1 MATFMT
7 DRRSRLRILLLSSVE
22 HQSGSALRF
31 RGIAGA
37 LARRGHD
44 VHLLEPFGRG
54 ENPETPPGV
63 TRHPCPRLSGSPE
76 SQALLW
82 LAYGKWAVIRARPRI
97 VYALKPLPNVWIPL
111 RVAWLI
117 GARTALDVD
126 DLDFAYYPRGLRRNL
141 IEWMFHRAV
150 RSADD
155 VTVHNE
161 ALRELV
167 AGLRQGKS
175 APIFVDQGIDV
186 ERFAKSSV
194 DSQIRESLQLGEGPV
209 ILYAGHLGPASN
221 LSSLLP
227 ALARVPHQF
236 PRARLLV
243 VGGGRHQ
250 KELEASARR
259 HLPEG
264 FAVFAGS
271 VSHRD
276 VPGYFHLATIAVN
289 YLDDNEANRHRASIK
304 VREALAAGIPV
315 VTTRTPDT
323 SRFSE
328 FVRLV
333 EPGPAEAFVDAVLA
347 ELQRPDRTRAEAG
360 RRHLLA
366 AGTFDAAV
374 RDLAQVW
381 EQAELR

>member
-1 MATFMT
+1 M
-7 DRRSRLRILLLSSVE
+7 RILLLSSVE

-44 VHLLEPFGRG
+44 IHLLEPFRKG
-54 ENPETPPGV
+54 ENPETPEGV

-82 LAYGKWAVIRARPRI
+82 LLYGIAAVVRSRPRI
-97 VYALKPLPNVWIPL
+97 AYGLKPLPNVWIPL
-111 RVAWLI
+111 RAAWLM
-117 GARTALDVD
+117 GARLALDVD
-126 DLDFAYYPRGLRRNL
+126 DLDPAYYPRGVRRSIL
-141 IEWMFHRAV
+141 QWMFHRAV

-155 VTVHNE
+155 VTVHND

-167 AGLRQGKS
+167 LRLRGPNRP
-175 APIFVDQGIDV
+175 PIFVDQGIDV
-186 ERFAKSSV
+186 RRFAESRN
-194 DSQIRESLQLGEGPV
+194 DPQLREQLKLGDGPV
-209 ILYAGHLGPASN
+209 ILYAGHLGPAAN
-221 LSSLLP
+221 LAPLLP
-227 ALARVPHQF
+227 ALARIPHHH
-236 PRARLLV
+236 PGARLLV
-243 VGGGRHQ
+243 VGNGRAQ
-250 KELEASARR
+250 GELEAEARR

-271 VSHRD
+271 VPHRD
-276 VPGYFHLATIAVN
+276 VPRYFRLANVAVN

-323 SRFSE
+323 ARFGE

-333 EPGPAEAFVDAVLA
+333 EPGSPEVFVDALLA
-347 ELQRPDRTRAEAG
+347 ELERADHMRAEAG
-360 RRHLLA
+360 KRHLLA
-366 AGTFDAAV
+366 TGTFDVAVQELAAT
-374 RDLAQVW
+374 W
-381 EQAELR
+381 ESSETR

>member
-1 MATFMT
+1 MT
-7 DRRSRLRILLLSSVE
+7 EQRPRLRILLLSSVE

-44 VHLLEPFGRG
+44 VHLLEPFARG

-82 LAYGKWAVIRARPRI
+82 LVYGKWAVIRARPRI
-97 VYALKPLPNVWIPL
+97 VYALKPLPNVLIPL
-111 RVAWLI
+111 RVAWLM

-126 DLDFAYYPRGLRRNL
+126 DLDFAYYPRGIRRSL

-167 AGLRQGKS
+167 ASLRGRKS
-175 APIFVDQGIDV
+175 PPIFVDQGIDV
-186 ERFAKSSV
+186 ERFAKSSADAAV
-194 DSQIRESLQLGEGPV
+194 RERLQLGEGSV

-227 ALARVPHQF
+227 ALARIPKRF

-243 VGGGRHQ
+243 VGGGRDQ
-250 KELEASARR
+250 NALEAAARNS
-259 HLPEG
+259 LPEG

-271 VSHRD
+271 VPHRE

-289 YLDDNEANRHRASIK
+289 YLDDNEANRHRSSIK

-315 VTTRTPDT
+315 VSTRTPDT
-323 SRFSE
+323 SRFSA

-333 EPGPAEAFVDAVLA
+333 EPGSPEAFVDALMSEIEHA
-347 ELQRPDRTRAEAG
+347 DRSRAEAG

-366 AGTFDAAV
+366 SGTFDAAV
-374 RDLAQVW
+374 RELAETW
-381 EQAELR
+381 EQLEKE

>member
-1 MATFMT
+1 MT
-7 DRRSRLRILLLSSVE
+7 ANRPRLRILLLSSVE

-44 VHLLEPFGRG
+44 VHLLEPFARD

-63 TRHPCPRLSGSPE
+63 TRHPCPRLPGSPE

-82 LAYGKWAVIRARPRI
+82 LVHGVWAVLGSRPRI
-97 VYALKPLPNVWIPL
+97 VYALKALPNVWCPL
-111 RVAWLI
+111 RLAWLM

-126 DLDFAYYPRGLRRNL
+126 DLDFAYYPRGIRRSL
-141 IEWMFHRAV
+141 IQWIFHHAV

-155 VTVHNE
+155 VTVHND

-167 AGLRQGKS
+167 LRLRRSKS
-175 APIFVDQGIDV
+175 APLFVDQGIDV
-186 ERFAKSSV
+186 VRFAQSSTN
-194 DSQIRESLQLGEGPV
+194 SQLRERLQLGEGPV

-221 LSSLLP
+221 LASLLP
-227 ALARVPHQF
+227 ALARVPHRY

-243 VGGGRHQ
+243 VGSGRDQ
-250 KELEASARR
+250 RDLEAAARR

-264 FAVFAGS
+264 FTVFAGS
-271 VSHRD
+271 VPHRE
-276 VPGYFHLATIAVN
+276 VPGYFRLASIAVN
-289 YLDDNEANRHRASIK
+289 YLDDNEANRHRSSIK
-304 VREALAAGIPV
+304 VREALAAGLPV

-333 EPGPAEAFVDAVLA
+333 EPGPPEAFVDALLA
-347 ELQRPDRTRAEAG
+347 ELERGDRSRADAG
-360 RRHLLA
+360 RRHLLDS
-366 AGTFDAAV
+366 GTFDVAV
-374 RDLAQVW
+374 RDLAEMW
-381 EQAELR
+381 ERLEKV